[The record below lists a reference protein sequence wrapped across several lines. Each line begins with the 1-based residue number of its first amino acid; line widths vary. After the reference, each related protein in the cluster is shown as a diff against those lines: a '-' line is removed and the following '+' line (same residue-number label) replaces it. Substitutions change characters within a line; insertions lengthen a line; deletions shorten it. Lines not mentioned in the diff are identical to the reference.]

1 MDATIYSVTPRDKK
15 WPALLRELPEK
26 AKPKKLF
33 VKGALPPADALI
45 ISIVGTRKPT
55 SYGREIASQIVRA
68 LAPFRVV
75 VASGMAI
82 GLDAI
87 AHRTALEEKLP
98 TLAILGCGLDE
109 DVLYPKMN
117 LTLAR
122 DIISGGGA
130 LISEY
135 EHDKKPE
142 LWTFPE
148 RNRIIA
154 GIAHALIVVEAG
166 EKSGALITA
175 RFALEFGRNVY
186 ALPGPIWQSKS
197 HGTNALIKEGATPI
211 ITLDDLIEDL
221 GFAREHKEK
230 VADPEATKEE
240 HVILQTLCEDCS
252 IDEIIKKTR
261 MAPDKVLALTTEL
274 EIRGLIRGMGGIFR
288 KI

>member
-1 MDATIYSVTPRDKK
+1 MDATIYSVTPRGER

-33 VKGALPPADALI
+33 VKGALPPADALV

-55 SYGREIASQIVRA
+55 SYGRELASQIVRA

-82 GLDAI
+82 GIDAI

-98 TLAILGCGLDE
+98 TLAFLGCGLDE
-109 DVLYPKMN
+109 SVIYPREN
-117 LTLAR
+117 LMLAR
-122 DIISGGGA
+122 NIISGGGA
-130 LISEY
+130 VISEY
-135 EHDKKPE
+135 EHDQKAA

-175 RFALEFGRNVY
+175 R
-186 ALPGPIWQSKS
+186 
-197 HGTNALIKEGATPI
+197 
-211 ITLDDLIEDL
+211 
-221 GFAREHKEK
+221 
-230 VADPEATKEE
+230 
-240 HVILQTLCEDCS
+240 
-252 IDEIIKKTR
+252 
-261 MAPDKVLALTTEL
+261 
-274 EIRGLIRGMGGIFR
+274 
-288 KI
+288 